1 MKPSQ
6 PSVLF
11 HVYARRKVNERVI
24 HQLNMIGHQS
34 LNYLHS
40 PMHEYAEKL
49 VAKMPGDL
57 KVAYFTNSGSEANDL
72 AMLMASLHTGCSEF
86 INIRW
91 GGTGVGRGG
100 TGGAGCWVW

>member
-1 MKPSQ
+1 M
-6 PSVLF
+6 
-11 HVYARRKVNERVI
+11 NERVI
-24 HQLNMIGHQS
+24 RQLNMIGHNS
-34 LNYLHS
+34 LNYLNS

-57 KVAYFTNSGSEANDL
+57 KVVYFTNSGSEANDL

-91 GGTGVGRGG
+91 AT
-100 TGGAGCWVW
+100 W